1 MGGLYFLIFKKNV
14 SDLVFLVS
22 TDCIRK
28 LESAQLFNACSFTK
42 VETLVLVYESFG
54 TTIPYALFG

>member
-1 MGGLYFLIFKKNV
+1 MGDLYFLIFKNSI
-14 SDLVFLVS
+14 SDLDLVS

-28 LESAQLFNACSFTK
+28 LESAQPFNACSFTK